1 MVVDQPASIGALPVA
16 VARASGCQVAY
27 LPGLTM
33 RRLADLHPG
42 QAKSDARDAFVIA
55 EATRVR
61 NRIRGLLTQ
70 IHPDLKRVL
79 GPKANHPAVLELLS
93 RFGGPQRLRQ
103 AARRRLLTL
112 ARKLAPRMGEQLVD
126 DIVAALDTQTV
137 TVPGSTAA
145 EAVLPRLAD
154 SLRTVVDQRKQI
166 ATEVER
172 MLDAHPRAQ
181 VLTSMPGLGVRTA
194 ARVLLEVGDGSSLPT
209 SGHLAAYAGL
219 APVSR
224 ISGTSI
230 RDERPHKG
238 GNKHLNAPCSWPRSR
253 LCPTPPPVPT
263 TNENATRETPQRRPN
278 LPGPPPLRRPVRHA
292 PRRHRLSDPSPS
304 SRLTEPVGTP
314 RGPVGGSQGQPMV
327 SPSGLTTADVR

>member
-1 MVVDQPASIGALPVA
+1 
-16 VARASGCQVAY
+16 
-27 LPGLTM
+27 
-33 RRLADLHPG
+33 
-42 QAKSDARDAFVIA
+42 
-55 EATRVR
+55 
-61 NRIRGLLTQ
+61 
-70 IHPDLKRVL
+70 L

-166 ATEVER
+166 ATEAER

-194 ARVLLEVGDGSSLPT
+194 ARVLLE
-209 SGHLAAYAGL
+209 
-219 APVSR
+219 
-224 ISGTSI
+224 
-230 RDERPHKG
+230 
-238 GNKHLNAPCSWPRSR
+238 
-253 LCPTPPPVPT
+253 
-263 TNENATRETPQRRPN
+263 
-278 LPGPPPLRRPVRHA
+278 
-292 PRRHRLSDPSPS
+292 
-304 SRLTEPVGTP
+304 
-314 RGPVGGSQGQPMV
+314 
-327 SPSGLTTADVR
+327 